1 MDIISRKAAKENGFK
16 HYFTGKPCSEGGIG
30 LRLVSNGRCYC
41 YLCIAKIKTQKSND
55 YVNHKDKRDST
66 TKNWKNNNRSKSNF
80 YAKKSKEKFK
90 KDKPI
95 LLKTKLEGT
104 YYSRNKQTILAKR
117 KEPLNKERILSDKRK
132 YKKLNK
138 DKVRAESSTRRAR
151 RKLAVPVW
159 FNELDSFVLEEAASL
174 CVIREK
180 ETHFEWHIDHM
191 YPLANKD
198 ICGLHCAENI
208 QVIPAFLNLKKN
220 NSLMYID
227 RYDFLKDC

>member
-1 MDIISRKAAKENGFK
+1 MDIISRKDAKEKGLK
-16 HYFTGKPCSEGGIG
+16 HYFTGKPCSEGGIS

-41 YLCIAKIKTQKSND
+41 DLCIQKIQAQKSND
-55 YVNHKDKRDST
+55 YINNKDKRDST
-66 TKNWKNNNRSKSNF
+66 TKEWRNNNRAKSNS
-80 YAKKSKEKFK
+80 YSKKSKAKLK

-95 LLKTKLEGT
+95 LLKIKLEGT

-117 KEPLNKERILSDKRK
+117 KEPSNKEKILSDKRR

-138 DKVRAESSTRRAR
+138 NKVRAESSTRRAR

-159 FNELDSFVLEEAASL
+159 FNEFDFFVIEEASSL
-174 CVIREK
+174 CIIREK
-180 ETHFEWHIDHM
+180 ETNLIWHIDHM

-220 NSLMYID
+220 NSLMYFR